1 MTAGSRTVKI
11 DSWLQALSTVRSP
24 PIILEKYRLT
34 ARPSPVLPYLF
45 RVEDLAW
52 EKATNDRPNWT
63 ELLTEEQLG
72 RSCR

>member
-1 MTAGSRTVKI
+1 
-11 DSWLQALSTVRSP
+11 VRSP

-52 EKATNDRPNWT
+52 EKATNNHPNCSSVSSSV
-63 ELLTEEQLG
+63 QLG
-72 RSCR
+72 QSCR